1 MFRPTVSCIWTS
13 FRSSGKRHLILTG
26 KRHSGKTTLLSALF
40 PEVLPG
46 ITTWAVPGRGVY
58 LKENGTQNVVQ
69 AGVFD
74 DTLPGTENRMRVSQE
89 GFGTLGMSALLRCM
103 ESDNEWV
110 SMDEIGYLENGHPGY
125 CDAIRNVMKNKRL
138 AAVVRKQELPFLQEI
153 LHSKDVFLVDM
164 DGPFGKSGCVIM
176 ASGLG
181 TRFGGNKLMADFQGQ
196 PLLCRVLEA
205 TKGVF
210 AQRVVVTRY
219 QEAAD
224 LCRERGIQV
233 VLHDLPHRSD
243 TVRLGMEALTDVE
256 CCMFCPADQPLIRRD
271 TVGALTMASAND
283 THAIWR
289 AGFDGTAGSPVL
301 FPAWTFSELRT
312 LPVGRGGGVIIKKY
326 PEHVRIV
333 NVPDKYELWDVDR
346 QEDLRMLE
354 GR

>member
-1 MFRPTVSCIWTS
+1 M
-13 FRSSGKRHLILTG
+13 TG
-26 KRHSGKTTLLSALF
+26 KRHGGKTTLLSALF

-46 ITTWAVPGRGVY
+46 ITTWAVPGTGVY
-58 LKENGTQNVVQ
+58 LKENCTQNVVQ
-69 AGVFD
+69 TGIFD
-74 DTLPGTENRMRVSQE
+74 DTLPGTENRMRICPE
-89 GFGTLGMSALLRCM
+89 GFGTLGMSALLRCV

-110 SMDEIGYLENGHPGY
+110 SIDEIGYLENGHPGY
-125 CDAIRNVMKNKRL
+125 CDAIRNVMKNKRM

-153 LHSKDVFLVDM
+153 LHRKDVFLVDL
-164 DGPFGKSGCVIM
+164 DEPFGKSGCVIM

-205 TKGVF
+205 TEGIF

-243 TVRLGMEALTDVE
+243 TVRLGLEALTGVE
-256 CCMFCPADQPLIRRD
+256 CCMFCQADQPLLKRE
-271 TVGALTMASAND
+271 TVASLAMAAAND
-283 THAIWR
+283 THTIWR
-289 AGFDGTAGSPVL
+289 TGFDGTVGSPVQ
-301 FPAWTFSELRT
+301 FPAWTFSELQN
-312 LPVGRGGGVIIKKY
+312 LPMGKGGGVIINKY
-326 PEHVRIV
+326 PEYVRILK
-333 NVPDKYELWDVDR
+333 VPNIYELWDVDR
-346 QEDLRMLE
+346 QEDLLILE